1 MDFSSKFFISGCIF
15 CIINSFYNPASQRN
29 YAKATSANNFERVS
43 VPKASAVRKYA
54 ITPAACH
61 LSTVSQTA
69 QDTTAGSYPS
79 GLAIQYLFGLEKSP
93 GSRPAGNGGRL
104 APPRI
109 QALLEMEVP
118 AGRAAVHRLAADQ
131 AHSTHAKREPN
142 LVGPTDSGRTGQAR
156 TYRQ

>member
-61 LSTVSQTA
+61 LSTVGQTTH
-69 QDTTAGSYPS
+69 DTTAGSHS
-79 GLAIQYLFGLEKSP
+79 AGLAVQGLCRLE
-93 GSRPAGNGGRL
+93 GCDEGRPASNG
-104 APPRI
+104 
-109 QALLEMEVP
+109 
-118 AGRAAVHRLAADQ
+118 HWLAAQ
-131 AHSTHAKREPN
+131 R
-142 LVGPTDSGRTGQAR
+142 V
-156 TYRQ
+156 